1 MPSASKWAALSALL
15 WPCLA
20 TELSA
25 VPDSACMLQKRMEDV
40 GQEEQEHMSDG
51 LALSN
56 SIMELAESLE
66 EGETKEFLRSFRICG
81 SCKAF
86 KRFGEDHD
94 GGYLSCV
101 DHMARGDIKA
111 AYSMGVEGHDR
122 WSEDVHEGFGVPVF
136 QYDCTVEKAAQDCD
150 NCKFFQAC
158 LKGNNGKGGFAGKAS
173 WTLKEAVMKSGQKE
187 EELPPRSLL
196 MKMDIEGSEW
206 PTLGT
211 SSTQT
216 LTKFRQILMEFHDL
230 GDESRHKEMLNTM
243 RNLQASGFKVV
254 HLHGNDFSRPYKKN
268 GYSIPSA
275 LEVSL
280 DAMVDAMDSCLVDE
294 TRDPLDQTNKR
305 KVRDGHDLPLA
316 HLPE

>member
-1 MPSASKWAALSALL
+1 
-15 WPCLA
+15 
-20 TELSA
+20 
-25 VPDSACMLQKRMEDV
+25 MLQKRMEDV
-40 GQEEQEHMSDG
+40 GQEEQEDMSNG

-81 SCKAF
+81 SCKEF

-101 DHMARGDIKA
+101 DHMAPGDVKA

-122 WSEDVHEGFGVPVF
+122 WSEDVHESFGVPVF

-158 LKGNNGKGGFAGKAS
+158 LKGNNGKGGFAGKTS

-196 MKMDIEGSEW
+196 MKMDIEGAEW
-206 PTLGT
+206 PTLRT
-211 SSTQT
+211 SSTRT

-230 GDESRHKEMLNTM
+230 GDESRHEEMLNTM
-243 RNLQASGFKVV
+243 RKLQASGFKVV
-254 HLHGNDFSRPYKKN
+254 HLHGNDFTRPYKKN

-280 DAMVDAMDSCLVDE
+280 DAMVDTMDSCLVDE
-294 TRDPLDQTNKR
+294 TRDPLDQTNRR